1 MSLPDPIAVMEQWL
15 RDAPGAPATQIAMAL
30 GSKPAT
36 HSEAVEMI
44 CAWIRESREPFAQ
57 RAAVVSLRAFI
68 DFECAVGSSSAH
80 QDMIDTD
87 LLGAVD
93 AAVIPAKNRA
103 AINEA
108 LGDRPQRRQQSMEAA
123 AKWSSAR
130 PVDQAI
136 YDWWMQRTQ
145 DWLRSLSQPPNQ

>member
-1 MSLPDPIAVMEQWL
+1 
-15 RDAPGAPATQIAMAL
+15 
-30 GSKPAT
+30 
-36 HSEAVEMI
+36 
-44 CAWIRESREPFAQ
+44 
-57 RAAVVSLRAFI
+57 
-68 DFECAVGSSSAH
+68 
-80 QDMIDTD
+80 MIDTD